1 MILFRF
7 SHDQRFFTLPT
18 VELRITLA
26 WVILSE
32 AKNLWVGF
40 SSPWGSSG
48 DDSVP
53 FLARPEILHPP
64 YGRAQNDIG
73 MGHSAAKRKN
83 LWVSALIN
91 PWIQQNIRL
100 HCLTA
105 RVVIN
110 IHITQL
116 FFENCV

>member
-18 VELRITLA
+18 VGLRMTLA

-32 AKNLWVGF
+32 AKNLWAGF
-40 SSPWGSSG
+40 SSPCGSSG

-64 YGRAQNDIG
+64 DGRAQNNIG
-73 MGHSAAKRKN
+73 MGHSERSEES
-83 LWVSALIN
+83 LGRVFVALG
-91 PWIQQNIRL
+91 
-100 HCLTA
+100 
-105 RVVIN
+105 
-110 IHITQL
+110 QL
-116 FFENCV
+116 RR